1 MKRFSLKISIVALL
15 ALSAA
20 ACGADADQAG
30 RPSATTAAPATTAAS
45 EAADAAQ
52 AAAQAEESMAAEQ
65 GTAAAAG
72 SAPATTWAASEALT
86 SEEEERERRWKEPVI
101 KEFPLVFYEGYG
113 VNPQIPADEQPFST
127 FGLDADTASWYR
139 QFAYL
144 DQGARPNPEAIRAEE
159 MINAFD
165 ARCEDSVSDGT
176 IRMCVQGSEN
186 PFYRSDEYRLVRV
199 AVETGRGF
207 DQPVSYIVVLDQSGS
222 MNDGDRWNVATN
234 LVESLLD
241 NLNPDDRFGLVT
253 FNVRAHVIVEPTYPE
268 RASRAYRDSRI
279 RPGSSTNAGEG
290 LRLGYELA
298 YVEARSDP
306 NRQVMVLL
314 VSDGVANTGPAT
326 GPDSILELVDRAKR
340 DLDIGMAAAGVGEG
354 NYNDVL
360 LEQIADQAQGWYQYI
375 YDYRSSDDFLDRAL
389 AGIVG
394 WEAKTQVEFNPDTV
408 DLWRLIGYE
417 NRRIDAELFRED
429 ELVEH
434 RSAPLLGGVATAA
447 FFEVKLT
454 DRAGRNDWLASATI
468 RYRPCLD
475 CYFNEVNTRLPV
487 GETDM
492 RFSRSSCDFRLQSY
506 VMQYAEFARNSF
518 YAWDRSTPDALL
530 DAIYR
535 DMDSLDRDERGSCED
550 NMETVA
556 QTVRRYI
563 RADPLDTNR

>member
-1 MKRFSLKISIVALL
+1 MKRISLKISVVALL

-20 ACGADADQAG
+20 ACGTDADQAE
-30 RPSATTAAPATTAAS
+30 PASATTAAPDTTAAPATTSAPAQPASEAAAEAAAPATTRAAS
-45 EAADAAQ
+45 EA
-52 AAAQAEESMAAEQ
+52 
-65 GTAAAAG
+65 
-72 SAPATTWAASEALT
+72 PT
-86 SEEEERERRWKEPVI
+86 SEEEERGRHWKDPVI

-159 MINAFD
+159 MINAFE
-165 ARCEDSVSDGT
+165 ARCEESVSDGT

-186 PFYRSDEYRLVRV
+186 PFYQRDEYRLVRV

-207 DQPVSYIVVLDQSGS
+207 DEPVSYIVVLDQSGS
-222 MNDGDRWNVATN
+222 MNDGDRWNVATR

-253 FNVRAHVIVEPTYPE
+253 FNDHAHVIVEPDYRE
-268 RASRAYRDSRI
+268 RASRDYWDARI
-279 RPGSSTNAGEG
+279 RPDRSTNAGEG

-298 YVEARSDP
+298 YDEARGDP
-306 NRQVMVLL
+306 DRQVMVLFL
-314 VSDGVANTGPAT
+314 SDGVANTGPAT
-326 GPDSILELVDRAKR
+326 GPDSILELVDRAKQ
-340 DLDIGMAAAGVGEG
+340 DLDISMAAGGVGEG

-375 YDYRSSDDFLDRAL
+375 YDYRSSDAFLDRVL

-394 WEAKTQVEFNPDTV
+394 WEAKAQVEFNPDTV

-417 NRRIDAELFRED
+417 NRQIDAELFRED
-429 ELVEH
+429 ELVE
-434 RSAPLLGGVATAA
+434 RQSAPLLGGAATAA
-447 FFEVKLT
+447 FFEVKLA
-454 DRAGRNDWLASATI
+454 DRAGRDDWLASATI

-487 GETDM
+487 GETDA
-492 RFSRSSCDFRLQSY
+492 RFRRASCDFRVQSY

-518 YAWDRSTPDALL
+518 YAWDRNTPDALL
-530 DAIYR
+530 DAIHR

-550 NMETVA
+550 NLETVA

-563 RADPLDTNR
+563 RADPLVTDR